1 MLQLIFIIISLNNK
15 AFFFFFCSMCR
26 LAYPVKKSLTWK
38 VSCLYLMSIY
48 TFTLFGI
55 LFVITAHTIERIL
68 SDLKF

>member
-1 MLQLIFIIISLNNK
+1 
-15 AFFFFFCSMCR
+15 MCR

-68 SDLKF
+68 SDFEVLNNLFKFCYLHSKSDSL